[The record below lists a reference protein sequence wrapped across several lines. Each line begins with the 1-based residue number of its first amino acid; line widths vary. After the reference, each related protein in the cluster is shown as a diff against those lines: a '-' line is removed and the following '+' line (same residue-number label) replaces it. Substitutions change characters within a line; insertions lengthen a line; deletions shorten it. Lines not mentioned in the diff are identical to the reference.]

1 MDKLL
6 DLNLVLMKLLNHGF
20 YQKLV
25 GKTLGAV
32 VGVPHGT
39 YPSSYLVPLEGSTDG
54 DVYGKFD
61 VLLDQWMDLGSEK

>member
-1 MDKLL
+1 M
-6 DLNLVLMKLLNHGF
+6 VST
-20 YQKLV
+20 
-25 GKTLGAV
+25 TLGAV

>member
-32 VGVPHGT
+32 VGVPLGK
-39 YPSSYLVPLEGSTDG
+39 YSGSELVSLYGYNDG
-54 DVYGKFD
+54 AVDGKFD
-61 VLLDQWMDLGSEK
+61 SLLDQ